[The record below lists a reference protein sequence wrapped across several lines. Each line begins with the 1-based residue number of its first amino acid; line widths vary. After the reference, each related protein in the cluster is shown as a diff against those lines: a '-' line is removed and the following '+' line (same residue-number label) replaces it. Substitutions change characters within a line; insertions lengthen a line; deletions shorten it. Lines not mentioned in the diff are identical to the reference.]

1 MSNAIPAR
9 PTPPDP
15 NLRPTGFPEA
25 LDWSRDKQQESL
37 DKLHRFV
44 VGECGASIDWYY
56 RKKWSKSLLG
66 FLLRL
71 GAILMVG
78 VGGLI
83 PLIGE
88 LLKRNGIPGISPA
101 WATVALALA
110 ALLIAIDRFGGYTSG
125 WIRYIRTAQTLTRLK
140 GEFLMDWQEHRRALC
155 GEPTDSDRTKEGIL
169 LCKQFLCRVYE
180 QVRLET
186 DLWAEDFQQALQ
198 TVNSQSE
205 GPSRGNGSGGSS
217 LP

>member
-1 MSNAIPAR
+1 M
-9 PTPPDP
+9 
-15 NLRPTGFPEA
+15 E
-25 LDWSRDKQQESL
+25 
-37 DKLHRFV
+37 KLHAFV
-44 VGECGASIDWYY
+44 VGECAASIDWYY

-110 ALLIAIDRFGGYTSG
+110 ALMIAIDRFGGYTSG
-125 WIRYIRTAQTLTRLK
+125 CIRYIRTAQTLTRLK
-140 GEFLMDWQEHRRALC
+140 GEFLMDWQEQRRVLC
-155 GEPTDSDRTKEGIL
+155 GEPIDADRTKEGIL
-169 LCKQFLCRVYE
+169 LYKQFLCRVYE

-198 TVNSQSE
+198 TFNSQADVQ
-205 GPSRGNGSGGSS
+205 SRGKSAGGSS